1 MIEILNIEFLVIYND
16 KLILGKII
24 IIICIEICNNFNT
37 IWMREKERRTVQ
49 QLEGLSAFVEYLE
62 SERWLGNRFVSG
74 QAFPTTSI
82 MYEQVQMR

>member
-37 IWMREKERRTVQ
+37 I
-49 QLEGLSAFVEYLE
+49 
-62 SERWLGNRFVSG
+62 
-74 QAFPTTSI
+74 
-82 MYEQVQMR
+82 

>member
-24 IIICIEICNNFNT
+24 IIRIEICNNFNT

-49 QLEGLSAFVEYLE
+49 QESLSAFVEYLE